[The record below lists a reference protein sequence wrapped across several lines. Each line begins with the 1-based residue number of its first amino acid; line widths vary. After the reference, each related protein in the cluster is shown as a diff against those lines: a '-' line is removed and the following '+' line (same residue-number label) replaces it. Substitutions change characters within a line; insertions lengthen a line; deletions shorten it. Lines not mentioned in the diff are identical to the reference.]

1 MSKTRSACTSTF
13 ASCALLYCADLF
25 RGPAD
30 LLLAFQVVYPAL
42 DAKVKNVT
50 LAYSVEH
57 EDEERL
63 FDQLTVLLGA
73 ALRQDGKER
82 YATLRQLECKIEEV
96 HTTLRKHLSKE
107 EEQLLP
113 LLLQHFSF
121 AEQVGQSMLS
131 CVQMQHGASRGRTS
145 VAMTASPL
153 HSDNPSAGPIGGNR
167 VFETASRQQ
176 SATATSMLRLTG
188 IVCCLQAELV
198 AQFLCCIPLST
209 IEVVLAWL
217 RPIVP
222 EAEQQELMRQVL
234 HACCN

>member
-1 MSKTRSACTSTF
+1 M
-13 ASCALLYCADLF
+13 
-25 RGPAD
+25 
-30 LLLAFQVVYPAL
+30 YPAL

-121 AEQVGQSMLS
+121 AEQVYLYCCTHTRCSS
-131 CVQMQHGASRGRTS
+131 AARTS
-145 VAMTASPL
+145 
-153 HSDNPSAGPIGGNR
+153 IG
-167 VFETASRQQ
+167 ELSYK
-176 SATATSMLRLTG
+176 MLVLCRL
-188 IVCCLQAELV
+188 
-198 AQFLCCIPLST
+198 S
-209 IEVVLAWL
+209 
-217 RPIVP
+217 
-222 EAEQQELMRQVL
+222 
-234 HACCN
+234 

>member
-1 MSKTRSACTSTF
+1 M
-13 ASCALLYCADLF
+13 
-25 RGPAD
+25 
-30 LLLAFQVVYPAL
+30 YPAL

-121 AEQVGQSMLS
+121 AEQVY
-131 CVQMQHGASRGRTS
+131 
-145 VAMTASPL
+145 
-153 HSDNPSAGPIGGNR
+153 
-167 VFETASRQQ
+167 
-176 SATATSMLRLTG
+176 
-188 IVCCLQAELV
+188 
-198 AQFLCCIPLST
+198 LCCCTYTRFSSFARLLNGELTYTMLVLCRLS
-209 IEVVLAWL
+209 
-217 RPIVP
+217 
-222 EAEQQELMRQVL
+222 
-234 HACCN
+234 